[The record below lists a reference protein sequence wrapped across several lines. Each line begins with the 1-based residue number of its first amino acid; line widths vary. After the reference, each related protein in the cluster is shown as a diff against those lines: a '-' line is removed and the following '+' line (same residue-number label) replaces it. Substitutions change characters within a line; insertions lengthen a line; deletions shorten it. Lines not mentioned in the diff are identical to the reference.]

1 MVALYPRVESS
12 PFTLEM
18 QGISKSFGPIKA
30 LEDVTLRVV
39 KGTIHAL
46 VGENGAGK
54 STLMKILSGVLQ
66 PDTGTIVRD
75 GKTCTWKHPSDS
87 LAAGVAMIYQ
97 ELSLAP
103 HLTIAENVWLGIE
116 PRGALP
122 GTYSKKRMLAYTC
135 ALAERHGFHVDPD
148 QKVADLPA
156 STCQIVEVLKALA
169 RNAEILVMDEPTSS
183 CGEHE
188 VAVLLETVKKLSIAG
203 TTIIYISHRL
213 EEVVEIAEDITV
225 LRDGRAVYS
234 GSITGLGIPDI
245 VKHMVGRNLD
255 DYFPKRW
262 VEIGSTALKV
272 SGFSSQGVENI
283 NFDLHWGEIVGVAG
297 LVGAGRTELAR
308 ALCGLEAAIR
318 GSVEIDGKSVKI
330 ATSADALSLGI
341 MYITEDRKRT
351 GLCLDLPAAWNM
363 TLPCLAELGMKH
375 ILDLSREN
383 EIAEETAKKLS
394 LKWSGPGTPASS
406 LSGGNQQKLLLG
418 RALIAQSRLWVL
430 DEPTRGIDIAAKV
443 DIYELI
449 GRMAAEGKAVLIIS
463 SELPELFGITD
474 RILVMRR
481 GRLVADL
488 VTSETTQEA
497 VMHLMVGQASET
509 VSLSETKSGSWHD
522 HDSAGSSPPSPQ
534 PSPRGRGRYKS
545 AFSTSTLPSGEGQ
558 GEGNSWHDSSVP
570 PTSEK
575 ISSSLPSPDRQAV
588 PRSAGLSYRVKGRP

>member
-1 MVALYPRVESS
+1 MIALSRPVES
-12 PFTLEM
+12 PQLALEM
-18 QGISKSFGPIKA
+18 QGIGKSFGPVKA
-30 LEDVTLRVV
+30 LEDVTLLVRH
-39 KGTIHAL
+39 GTVHAL

-54 STLMKILSGVLQ
+54 STLMKILSGVYQ

-75 GKTCTWKHPSDS
+75 GKTCTWTHPSDS
-87 LAAGVAMIYQ
+87 LAAGIAMIYQ

-103 HLTIAENVWLGIE
+103 DLTIAENVWLGIE
-116 PRGALP
+116 PRGPLL
-122 GTYSKKRMLAYTC
+122 GVYSKRRMLADTRG
-135 ALAERHGFHVDPD
+135 LAERYGLDVDPD
-148 QKVADLPA
+148 QKVENLPA

-188 VAVLLETVKKLSIAG
+188 VTVLLEMVRKLSAAG

-213 EEVVEIAEDITV
+213 EEVVEIADDITV
-225 LRDGRAVYS
+225 LRDGRAVHS
-234 GSITGLGIPDI
+234 GPMKGLEIPGI
-245 VKHMVGRNLD
+245 VRHMVGRDLD
-255 DYFPKRW
+255 DYFPKRQ
-262 VEIGSTALKV
+262 VEIGSTALSV
-272 SGFSSQGVENI
+272 SGLSSQGVENVS
-283 NFDLHWGEIVGVAG
+283 FDLHWGEIVGIAG

-308 ALCGLEAAIR
+308 VLCGLDPAIR
-318 GSVEIDGKSVKI
+318 GSVMLDGKSVKI
-330 ATSADALSLGI
+330 ETPSDALSHGI

-375 ILDLSREN
+375 ILHLGREN
-383 EIAEETAKKLS
+383 EIAEETSKKLS
-394 LKWSGPGTPASS
+394 LKWSGPGAPTSA

-430 DEPTRGIDIAAKV
+430 DEPTRGIDIAARV

-449 GRMAAEGKAVLIIS
+449 GSMAAEGKAVLIIS

-497 VMHLMVGQASET
+497 VMQLAAV
-509 VSLSETKSGSWHD
+509 D
-522 HDSAGSSPPSPQ
+522 
-534 PSPRGRGRYKS
+534 RG
-545 AFSTSTLPSGEGQ
+545 
-558 GEGNSWHDSSVP
+558 
-570 PTSEK
+570 
-575 ISSSLPSPDRQAV
+575 
-588 PRSAGLSYRVKGRP
+588 

>member
-1 MVALYPRVESS
+1 MALNPHVEPS
-12 PFTLEM
+12 PFALEM
-18 QGISKSFGPIKA
+18 QGISKSFGPVQA
-30 LEDVTLRVV
+30 LEDVTLRVS
-39 KGTIHAL
+39 KGTVHAL

-54 STLMKILSGVLQ
+54 STLMKVLSGVLQ

-75 GKTCTWKHPSDS
+75 GKTCAWKHPSDS

-103 HLTIAENVWLGIE
+103 DLTIAENVWLGIE

-122 GTYSKKRMLAYTC
+122 ATYSKKRVLADTR
-135 ALAERHGFHVDPD
+135 ALAERHGFDVHPN
-148 QKVADLPA
+148 QKVENLPA
-156 STCQIVEVLKALA
+156 SACQIVEVLKALA

-188 VAVLLETVKKLSIAG
+188 VAVLLEMVKRLSRAG

-213 EEVVEIAEDITV
+213 EEVVEIAEYITV
-225 LRDGRAVYS
+225 LRDGRAVH
-234 GSITGLGIPDI
+234 TGPMRGIEIPHI
-245 VKHMVGRNLD
+245 VKHMVGRDLD
-255 DYFPKRW
+255 EYFPKRK
-262 VEIGSTALKV
+262 VEVGSMALRV
-272 SGFSSQGVENI
+272 SDLSSQDVENI
-283 NFDLHWGEIVGVAG
+283 SFDLHWGEIVGVAG

-308 ALCGLEAAIR
+308 VLCGLDPAISGIIR
-318 GSVEIDGKSVKI
+318 LDGKSVKI
-330 ATSADALSLGI
+330 ATPADALSRGI

-351 GLCLDLPAAWNM
+351 GLCLELPAAWNM

-375 ILDLSREN
+375 ILRLGREN
-383 EIAEETAKKLS
+383 EIAEKTAKKLS
-394 LKWSGPGTPASS
+394 LKWPGPGAPVSA

-418 RALIAQSRLWVL
+418 RALIARSRLWVL

-449 GRMAAEGKAVLIIS
+449 GLMAAEGNAVFIIS

-497 VMHLMVGQASET
+497 VMHLMVGQASCLPNPPIPPLLKGGKGGFLQAG
-509 VSLSETKSGSWHD
+509 SLSHRDK
-522 HDSAGSSPPSPQ
+522 
-534 PSPRGRGRYKS
+534 
-545 AFSTSTLPSGEGQ
+545 
-558 GEGNSWHDSSVP
+558 
-570 PTSEK
+570 
-575 ISSSLPSPDRQAV
+575 
-588 PRSAGLSYRVKGRP
+588 GLT

>member
-1 MVALYPRVESS
+1 LIALSRPVES
-12 PFTLEM
+12 PQLALEM
-18 QGISKSFGPIKA
+18 QGISKSFGPVKA
-30 LEDVTLRVV
+30 LEDVTLLVRP
-39 KGTIHAL
+39 GTVHAL

-54 STLMKILSGVLQ
+54 STLMKILSGVYQ

-75 GKTCTWKHPSDS
+75 GKTCTWTHPSDS
-87 LAAGVAMIYQ
+87 LAAGIAMIYQ

-103 HLTIAENVWLGIE
+103 DLTIAENVWLGIE
-116 PRGALP
+116 PRGPLL
-122 GTYSKKRMLAYTC
+122 GTYSKRRMLADTRG
-135 ALAERHGFHVDPD
+135 LAERYGFDVDPD
-148 QKVADLPA
+148 QRVENLPA

-188 VAVLLETVKKLSIAG
+188 VAVLLEMVKKLSRAG

-213 EEVVEIAEDITV
+213 EEVIQIAEDITV
-225 LRDGRAVYS
+225 LRDGRAVHS
-234 GSITGLGIPDI
+234 GPMKGLEIPHM
-245 VKHMVGRNLD
+245 VKHMVGRDLD
-255 DYFPKRW
+255 DYFPKRQ
-262 VEIGSTALKV
+262 VEIGSTALSV
-272 SGFSSQGVENI
+272 SGLSSHGVENVS
-283 NFDLHWGEIVGVAG
+283 FDLHWGEIVGIAG

-308 ALCGLEAAIR
+308 VLCGLDPAIR
-318 GSVEIDGKSVKI
+318 GGVMLDGKSVKI
-330 ATSADALSLGI
+330 ETPADALSHGI

-375 ILDLSREN
+375 ILRLRSEN
-383 EIAEETAKKLS
+383 EIVEETSKTLS
-394 LKWSGPGTPASS
+394 LKWSGPGAPASA

-430 DEPTRGIDIAAKV
+430 DEPTRGIDIAARV

-497 VMHLMVGQASET
+497 VMQLA
-509 VSLSETKSGSWHD
+509 
-522 HDSAGSSPPSPQ
+522 
-534 PSPRGRGRYKS
+534 
-545 AFSTSTLPSGEGQ
+545 
-558 GEGNSWHDSSVP
+558 
-570 PTSEK
+570 
-575 ISSSLPSPDRQAV
+575 AV
-588 PRSAGLSYRVKGRP
+588 DKG

>member
-1 MVALYPRVESS
+1 MALYPRVESS
-12 PFTLEM
+12 LFALEM
-18 QGISKSFGPIKA
+18 QGISKNFGPIKA
-30 LEDVTLRVV
+30 LEDVTLRVRR
-39 KGTIHAL
+39 GTVHAL

-54 STLMKILSGVLQ
+54 STLMKILSGVYQ
-66 PDTGTIVRD
+66 PDAGTILRQ
-75 GKTCTWKHPSDS
+75 GRICAWKHPSDS

-103 HLTIAENVWLGIE
+103 DLTVAENVWLGIE

-122 GTYSKKRMLAYTC
+122 GFYSKDRMVADTR
-135 ALAERHGFHVDPD
+135 ALAERHGFDVDPD
-148 QKVADLPA
+148 QIVENLPS

-188 VAVLLETVKKLSIAG
+188 AAVLLETVTRLSRAG

-213 EEVVEIAEDITV
+213 EEVVEIAEDITI
-225 LRDGRAVYS
+225 LRDGRTVH
-234 GSITGLGIPDI
+234 TGPMKNLGIPDI
-245 VKHMVGRNLD
+245 VKQMVGRDLCR
-255 DYFPKRW
+255 YFPKRKIE
-262 VEIGSTALKV
+262 VGSKALRV
-272 SGFSSQGVENI
+272 SELSSRCVQNI
-283 NFDLHWGEIVGVAG
+283 SFDLHWGEIVGVAG

-308 ALCGLEAAIR
+308 VLCGLDPSIR
-318 GSVEIDGKSVKI
+318 GSVELDGKSVKI
-330 ATSADALSLGI
+330 ATPADALDLGV

-363 TLPCLAELGMKH
+363 TLPCLDELGMKYVLH
-375 ILDLSREN
+375 LSRET

-394 LKWSGPGTPASS
+394 LKWSGPESPASA

-488 VTSETTQEA
+488 VTSQTTQEA
-497 VMHLMVGQASET
+497 VMQLAAVDT
-509 VSLSETKSGSWHD
+509 
-522 HDSAGSSPPSPQ
+522 
-534 PSPRGRGRYKS
+534 GR
-545 AFSTSTLPSGEGQ
+545 T
-558 GEGNSWHDSSVP
+558 
-570 PTSEK
+570 
-575 ISSSLPSPDRQAV
+575 
-588 PRSAGLSYRVKGRP
+588 

>member
-1 MVALYPRVESS
+1 MALCTLVASS
-12 PFTLEM
+12 QFALEM
-18 QGISKSFGPIKA
+18 QGISKTFGPVKA
-30 LEDVTLRVV
+30 LEDVTLCVRQGSV
-39 KGTIHAL
+39 HAL

-75 GKTCTWKHPSDS
+75 GKTCAWKHPADS
-87 LAAGVAMIYQ
+87 LAAGVSMIYQ

-103 HLTIAENVWLGIE
+103 DLTIAENVWLGIE

-122 GTYSKKRMLAYTC
+122 GSYSKKRMLADTR
-135 ALAERHGFHVDPD
+135 ALAERHGFDVDPN
-148 QKVADLPA
+148 QKVENLPA

-188 VAVLLETVKKLSIAG
+188 VAVLLEMVRKLSRAG

-213 EEVVEIAEDITV
+213 EEVVEIAADITV
-225 LRDGRAVYS
+225 LRDGRAVY
-234 GSITGLGIPDI
+234 TGPMKGLEIPDI
-245 VKHMVGRNLD
+245 VKHMVGRDLD
-255 DYFPKRW
+255 DYFPKKK
-262 VEIGSTALKV
+262 VEIGSTALRV
-272 SGFSSQGVENI
+272 SELSSQGVENI
-283 NFDLHWGEIVGVAG
+283 SFDLHWGEIVGVAG

-308 ALCGLEAAIR
+308 VLCGLDPSIK
-318 GSVEIDGKSVKI
+318 GSVQFDGKSVKI
-330 ATSADALSLGI
+330 AAPADALSLGI
-341 MYITEDRKRT
+341 MNITEDRKRT
-351 GLCLDLPAAWNM
+351 GLCLELPTAWNM

-375 ILDLSREN
+375 ILHLGREN

-394 LKWSGPGTPASS
+394 LKWPGPGAPASA

-497 VMHLMVGQASET
+497 VMQLMVGQSHPDKESVAKCLEQS
-509 VSLSETKSGSWHD
+509 KS
-522 HDSAGSSPPSPQ
+522 
-534 PSPRGRGRYKS
+534 
-545 AFSTSTLPSGEGQ
+545 
-558 GEGNSWHDSSVP
+558 
-570 PTSEK
+570 
-575 ISSSLPSPDRQAV
+575 
-588 PRSAGLSYRVKGRP
+588 

>member
-1 MVALYPRVESS
+1 MALYPRVESS
-12 PFTLEM
+12 QFALEM

-30 LEDVTLRVV
+30 LEDVTLRVLQ
-39 KGTIHAL
+39 GTVHAL

-54 STLMKILSGVLQ
+54 STLMKILAGVHQ
-66 PDTGTIVRD
+66 PDTGTIVRK
-75 GKTCTWKHPSDS
+75 GKICSWKHPSDS
-87 LAAGVAMIYQ
+87 IAAGVAMIYQ
-97 ELSLAP
+97 EFSLAP
-103 HLTIAENVWLGIE
+103 DLTIAENVWLGIE
-116 PRGALP
+116 PRGTLL
-122 GTYSKKRMLAYTC
+122 GTYCKNRMLADTR
-135 ALAERHGFHVDPD
+135 ALAERNGFDVDPN
-148 QKVADLPA
+148 QKVENLPT

-188 VAVLLETVKKLSIAG
+188 VAVLLEMVKKLSRAG

-225 LRDGRAVYS
+225 LRDGRAVH
-234 GSITGLGIPDI
+234 TGPMNGLEIPDI
-245 VKHMVGRNLD
+245 VKHMVGRDLD
-255 DYFPKRW
+255 DYFPKRE
-262 VEIGSTALKV
+262 VEVGATALSV
-272 SGFSSQGVENI
+272 SELSSQGVENI
-283 NFDLHWGEIVGVAG
+283 SFDLHWGEIVGVAG

-308 ALCGLEAAIR
+308 VLCGLDPSIH
-318 GSVEIDGKSVKI
+318 GSVKLDGKSVKI
-330 ATSADALSLGI
+330 ATPAYALSCGV
-341 MYITEDRKRT
+341 MYVTEDRKRT

-375 ILDLSREN
+375 ILHLGREN

-394 LKWSGPGTPASS
+394 LKWSGPGAPASA

-418 RALIAQSRLWVL
+418 RALIAQSLLWVL

-463 SELPELFGITD
+463 SEMPELFGITD

-497 VMHLMVGQASET
+497 VMQFA
-509 VSLSETKSGSWHD
+509 
-522 HDSAGSSPPSPQ
+522 
-534 PSPRGRGRYKS
+534 
-545 AFSTSTLPSGEGQ
+545 
-558 GEGNSWHDSSVP
+558 
-570 PTSEK
+570 
-575 ISSSLPSPDRQAV
+575 AV
-588 PRSAGLSYRVKGRP
+588 DKGRT